1 MGKMGEWTAVL
12 LGKPPAAFP
21 HFDEQNGCSRANCD
35 RKAKSKKTYG
45 RFSGTILRGELPE
58 MNVIAAQ
65 EFVN

>member
-1 MGKMGEWTAVL
+1 MGQWAAVL

-45 RFSGTILRGELPE
+45 RYLGTIFWADEKRMDVAVVE
-58 MNVIAAQ
+58 
-65 EFVN
+65 